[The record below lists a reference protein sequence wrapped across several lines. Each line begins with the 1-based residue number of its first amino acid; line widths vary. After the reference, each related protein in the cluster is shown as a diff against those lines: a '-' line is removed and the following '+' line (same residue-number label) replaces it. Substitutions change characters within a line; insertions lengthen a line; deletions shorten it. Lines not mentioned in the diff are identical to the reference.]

1 MASRTVIKMPDPML
15 RRKAHKID
23 GFGNDFQI
31 LVDDMIQTMREEPGV
46 GLAAPQINVS
56 SQVIVVEYPLDD
68 QVENAKP
75 ELFVFVNPEI
85 VEKSE
90 ETEFGIEGCLSV
102 PELLGEV
109 ERTTRVVVS
118 GFDRHGR
125 KQKVSASGWL
135 ARIFQHE
142 IDHVNGILF
151 VDRARKIWKP
161 ESEQETE
168 KITLE

>member
-1 MASRTVIKMPDPML
+1 MTARTIIKMPDPML
-15 RRKAHKID
+15 RRKTHKVD
-23 GFGNDFQI
+23 NFNHDFQT

-46 GLAAPQINVS
+46 GLAAPQINIS

-75 ELFVFVNPEI
+75 ELFVFANPEI
-85 VEKSE
+85 IEKSI

-109 ERTTRVVVS
+109 ERNIYVIVS
-118 GFDRHGR
+118 GYDRNGK
-125 KQKVSASGWL
+125 KQNISATGWL

-142 IDHVNGILF
+142 IDHLNGILF

-161 ESEQETE
+161 EPEESGE
-168 KITLE
+168 KLTLE

>member
-15 RRKAHKID
+15 RRKAHKVEKFD
-23 GFGNDFQI
+23 RDFQI
-31 LVDDMIQTMREEPGV
+31 LVEDMIQTMREEPGV

-68 QVENAKP
+68 QVEDAKP
-75 ELFVFVNPEI
+75 ELFVFANPEI
-85 VEKSE
+85 IEKGE

-102 PELLGEV
+102 PALLGEV
-109 ERTTRVVVS
+109 ERNTRVVVS
-118 GFDRHGR
+118 GLDRRGR
-125 KQKVSASGWL
+125 KQKLSATGWL

-151 VDRARKIWKP
+151 VDRAKKIWKP
-161 ESEQETE
+161 EPEQATE

>member
-1 MASRTVIKMPDPML
+1 MPDPML
-15 RRKAHKID
+15 RRKAHKVD
-23 GFGNDFQI
+23 QFGHDFQS
-31 LVDDMIQTMREEPGV
+31 LVEDMIQTMREEPGV

-68 QVENAKP
+68 QVEDAKP
-75 ELFVFVNPEI
+75 ELFVIANPEI

-109 ERTTRVVVS
+109 ERSTRIVVS
-118 GFDRHGR
+118 GLDRQGR
-125 KQKVSASGWL
+125 KQRLSASGWL

-161 ESEQETE
+161 EPEQATE